1 MKIIVK
7 PTSSFWFAIVLGT
20 IQLGLAAWYITCNPD
35 WGIDNRL
42 LASISLISGI
52 VIVCRGAKEY
62 EHSWE
67 IAKTADGYSITKNGI
82 DVFNGAPSELLAI
95 KRIPDAYLI
104 YPRKGECIEVHQS
117 FADPAILELY
127 HEKKKSEQEVSRK
140 A

>member
-20 IQLGLAAWYITCNPD
+20 IQLGLAALYITSNSD

-42 LASISLISGI
+42 LALIWLI
-52 VIVCRGAKEY
+52 VGVVTVYRGAKEY
-62 EHSWE
+62 KHSWE
-67 IAKTADGYSITKNGI
+67 IAKTAGGYCITKNGI

-104 YPRKGECIEVHQS
+104 YPRKGECIEVPQS
-117 FADPAILELY
+117 VADPAILELY
-127 HEKKKSEQEVSRK
+127 HDKKKSEQGVTPN